1 LRHADVWPILSP
13 GKSIR
18 DLGPTVDP
26 IILRDLLNGRSTF
39 SELAEGAPGLS
50 RTLLTTR
57 LRDLERVGVVE
68 RSPKE
73 DGQGWYYNVTEMGAE
88 LREVFH
94 DLGKWGER
102 WTELAPEHTDP
113 GVVPHSWW
121 TSYLNYD
128 RLPGSRV
135 VVRFDF
141 PDQPV
146 KGNQHWFIFNKED
159 SEVCRTDPGFD
170 LDLVVTAEA
179 KAFTEWHLGRI
190 EWIDA
195 IGSDKIRV
203 NGPPALAKALPTWNK
218 RFALA
223 PLNLYNDRV
232 EAQTRITRTTEA
244 STRPI

>member
-1 LRHADVWPILSP
+1 MRTYGQYCPLARASEILAQ
-13 GKSIR
+13 R
-18 DLGPTVDP
+18 WTP

-57 LRDLERVGVVE
+57 LRELEQAGVVE

-73 DGQGWYYNVTEMGAE
+73 GGQGWYYGVTEMGAE
-88 LREVFH
+88 LRDVFL

-113 GVVPHSWW
+113 GVVLHSWW

-128 RLPGSRV
+128 RLPDSRV

-141 PDQPV
+141 PDQPL
-146 KGNQHWFIFNKED
+146 KGSQHWFIFNRRD

-170 LDLVVTAEA
+170 LDLVVTAES

-190 EWIDA
+190 EWTDA
-195 IGSDKIRV
+195 IRNNRIGVS
-203 NGPPALAKALPTWNK
+203 GPPLLARALPTWNK

-223 PLNLYNDRV
+223 PLKLYN
-232 EAQTRITRTTEA
+232 TRIEAAAAVHTTNEEHA
-244 STRPI
+244 